1 MTLSAKAITAIKTAS
16 SFTVFSD
23 APSGAESVYFVVAH
37 QGESKTVLTTDE
49 GHRWQCASQGNAR
62 EPVLHL
68 RPELSPHDL
77 YAGYVP
83 YGPYASD
90 NGQQD

>member
-1 MTLSAKAITAIKTAS
+1 MTLSAKAITAIKAAS

-23 APSGAESVYFVVAH
+23 APNGAEAAFFIVAR

-49 GHRWQCASQGNAR
+49 GHRWQCAHQGDAI
-62 EPVLHL
+62 EPVLQL
-68 RPELSPHDL
+68 RPELAPHDL
-77 YAGYVP
+77 AAGYVP

-90 NGQQD
+90 SEPQD